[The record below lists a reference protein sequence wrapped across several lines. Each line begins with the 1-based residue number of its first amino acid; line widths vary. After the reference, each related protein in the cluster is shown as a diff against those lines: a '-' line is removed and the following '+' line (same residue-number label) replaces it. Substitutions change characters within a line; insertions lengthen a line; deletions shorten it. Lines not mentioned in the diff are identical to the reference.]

1 MAICWCVVSM
11 NRVMTSVVG
20 FLLIAV
26 TMFSGSGII
35 NMTMSVDSGVAL
47 FFDPA
52 VSSVNVGDRFV
63 IAVNVTY
70 VRNLNGW
77 NMTFKWNA
85 TVIELDQSG
94 SGAVEEGSLLKSS
107 GATTKF
113 DNGSYL
119 PGSGLLFRVRCSI
132 FTGRVVNTGG
142 TLLLLHFKA
151 LAKGTAVVE
160 IASSEL
166 LDPNSLKIS
175 HNRNQVSSIS
185 IGLNSVLH
193 DVSVVDLMVAGCL
206 IPGELA
212 PLNVTVRNN
221 GSTGE
226 ANITI
231 RLYVDDMIE
240 NSTQIDKLAEAS
252 SRVENFSWTPPFRG
266 VFNITIYVLPVI
278 GEANTENNRIMRNV
292 STSYHDLS
300 VSLEC
305 SERYELGELV
315 LLEANV
321 TNIGTFDEGNVTV
334 KFIVD
339 DVARNLTSIELLAVG
354 GTNKTTYLWNPPSEG
369 LFNVTAYVV
378 PVSGETY
385 LVNNND
391 SGLVSVWKPSAQP
404 EILIVAD
411 DDGFMHEKGTCLGE
425 FELALTW
432 SGRKYDVWREST
444 QGRPSIDVLLRYE
457 SIIWTAGDYR
467 MTPVDRYD
475 VETLE
480 AYLSKGGNLLMEG
493 QFIAFENPPNHSD
506 LWRSILHIN
515 LLGSNLRTEGIT
527 MNILDH
533 AITRSL
539 PSNLTWRSSS
549 PSYSDAPVPYLGAY
563 SVINFTGT
571 DFSAISVYDG
581 TQGGV
586 GSVIYC
592 SFALRWLDENWSNLL
607 VANCANWLT
616 RSTISTVGS
625 RIING
630 ALNSAHFVYPYL
642 ANPDEESGIPSGSM
656 VYGLI
661 KNPQKQSFDT
671 SQECAF
677 LSSVSNTTLALFGRE
692 NRLINYFESTTALPP
707 IRHSFNSNES
717 VFLSQEGSILASVRT
732 DDVISGNSDL
742 FAIYTFR
749 DSNSSNT
756 FFVMY
761 GFSWRGM
768 WAAEAFFANVLSK
781 NFSKYSYTF
790 CVFLWVDSN
799 SNGIPELS
807 EIILKSSG

>member
-1 MAICWCVVSM
+1 
-11 NRVMTSVVG
+11 
-20 FLLIAV
+20 
-26 TMFSGSGII
+26 
-35 NMTMSVDSGVAL
+35 
-47 FFDPA
+47 
-52 VSSVNVGDRFV
+52 
-63 IAVNVTY
+63 
-70 VRNLNGW
+70 VR
-77 NMTFKWNA
+77 
-85 TVIELDQSG
+85 S
-94 SGAVEEGSLLKSS
+94 
-107 GATTKF
+107 
-113 DNGSYL
+113 
-119 PGSGLLFRVRCSI
+119 
-132 FTGRVVNTGG
+132 
-142 TLLLLHFKA
+142 
-151 LAKGTAVVE
+151 
-160 IASSEL
+160 
-166 LDPNSLKIS
+166 
-175 HNRNQVSSIS
+175 
-185 IGLNSVLH
+185 
-193 DVSVVDLMVAGCL
+193 
-206 IPGELA
+206 
-212 PLNVTVRNN
+212 
-221 GSTGE
+221 
-226 ANITI
+226 
-231 RLYVDDMIE
+231 
-240 NSTQIDKLAEAS
+240 
-252 SRVENFSWTPPFRG
+252 
-266 VFNITIYVLPVI
+266 
-278 GEANTENNRIMRNV
+278 V

-315 LLEANV
+315 PLEANV
-321 TNIGTFDEGNVTV
+321 TNIGTFDEVNVTV
-334 KFIVD
+334 EFIVD
-339 DVARNLTSIELLAVG
+339 GNARNLTSIELLVVG
-354 GTNKTTYLWNPPSEG
+354 GTNKTTYSWNPPSEG
-369 LFNVTAYVV
+369 LFNVTAYVA

-391 SGLVSVWKPSAQP
+391 SRLVSVWKPSAQP
-404 EILIVAD
+404 EMLIVAD
-411 DDGFMHEKGTCLGE
+411 DDGSLHDKGTCLGE

-493 QFIAFENPPNHSD
+493 QFVAFENPPNHSD

-549 PSYSDAPVPYLGAY
+549 PNYSDAPVPYLGAY
-563 SVINFTGT
+563 SAINFTGT
-571 DFSAISVYDG
+571 DFSAISVFDG
-581 TQGGV
+581 TQDGV

-616 RSTISTVGS
+616 RSTISAVGS

-630 ALNSAHFVYPYL
+630 ALNSTHFVYPYP

-656 VYGLI
+656 VYGLV

-671 SQECAF
+671 PQECAF

-692 NRLINYFESTTALPP
+692 NHLMNYFESTTVLPP

-717 VFLSQEGSILASVRT
+717 VFLSREGNILASVRT

-749 DSNSSNT
+749 DSNSSNA

-768 WAAEAFFANVLSK
+768 WAAEAFFANVMSK

-799 SNGIPELS
+799 SNGIPELN
-807 EIILKSSG
+807 EIILESSG